1 VTLEAKYRRLSRLF
15 PRGWRARHEDALIG
29 TLLDGAE
36 PGRESVPVAEAV
48 DLVRAAL
55 VVRARALL
63 APPAAA
69 ASAAAAAVAPVRRAG
84 LAGAALLS
92 IVAVGLVAR
101 FGISGVSV
109 EFVATS
115 LVVVLVPGT
124 GVVYTISSALHGG
137 WRPGTFAALGCTLG
151 IVPHVLAALL
161 GLSGVMQTGAAAF
174 EVVRWAGVAYLVFMG
189 ISMLRE
195 GGGFELDDRA
205 AVTGSMGQVVRRA
218 VVLNLLNPKLT
229 VFFLAFLPQFLDE
242 PPGVFDLQLVGLS
255 TVFMLETLAVFLAYA
270 WVSAAVRERLVRTPA
285 VIRRIR
291 RSLGAIVIGFAAHLA
306 LTDR

>member
-1 VTLEAKYRRLSRLF
+1 
-15 PRGWRARHEDALIG
+15 
-29 TLLDGAE
+29 
-36 PGRESVPVAEAV
+36 
-48 DLVRAAL
+48 
-55 VVRARALL
+55 VVRGRSLFS
-63 APPAAA
+63 PPAVETPA
-69 ASAAAAAVAPVRRAG
+69 RRVG

-101 FGISGVSV
+101 FCVSDV
-109 EFVATS
+109 SAEFVATS

-124 GVVYTISSALHGG
+124 GVVYTISSAMNGG

-195 GGGFELDDRA
+195 RGGFQLDDRA
-205 AVTGSMGQVVRRA
+205 APAGSTRLVVQRGI
-218 VVLNLLNPKLT
+218 VLNLLNPKLT

-242 PPGVFDLQLVGLS
+242 PPALLNLQLVGLS
-255 TVFMLETLAVFLAYA
+255 AVFMLETLAVFVLYA
-270 WVSAAVRERLVRTPA
+270 WISATVRERLLRTPA
-285 VIRRIR
+285 VIRWIR
-291 RSLGAIVIGFAAHLA
+291 RTLGTIVIGFAAHLA

>member
-1 VTLEAKYRRLSRLF
+1 MTLEAKYRRLSRLF
-15 PRGWRARHEDALIG
+15 PRAWRDRHEDALVG

-36 PGRESVPVAEAV
+36 PGRESVPVAEAL
-48 DLVRAAL
+48 DLVRSAL

-63 APPAAA
+63 APPAE
-69 ASAAAAAVAPVRRAG
+69 SSPVRRAG

-101 FGISGVSV
+101 FGVSGVSV
-109 EFVATS
+109 EFLATS

-137 WRPGTFAALGCTLG
+137 WRPGTFAAVGCTLG

-189 ISMLRE
+189 ISMIRE
-195 GGGFELDDRA
+195 GAGFELDDRA
-205 AVTGSMGQVVRRA
+205 APTGSMRQVVRRA

-242 PPGVFDLQLVGLS
+242 PPGLLDLQLVGLS
-255 TVFMLETLAVFLAYA
+255 AVFMLETFAVFLAYA
-270 WVSAAVRERLVRTPA
+270 WLSAAVRERLLRTPA
-285 VIRRIR
+285 VIRWIR
-291 RSLGAIVIGFAAHLA
+291 RSLGTIVIGFAAHLA